1 VADVCLLQVYG
12 KDSVFDA
19 DRLIDLLAAFEDFA
33 VASKSSRGDLDVGPP
48 RPGSSFSLPQT
59 PSRPQS
65 SSATDSSRR
74 SSSGQASTSTPYN
87 QNAAAFVTNQG
98 QAGARS
104 PYGSYSKGN
113 GSGMGAGSYSG
124 VNINDAQVVAN
135 SRGNN
140 YQASL
145 ANENGSRRGA
155 GGRNGAA
162 AYTGSSA
169 GNQSYAGQG
178 SNRQAHNGQHA
189 NEQRQLDGNDREY
202 SGQHASSSSGGPW
215 GSWGN
220 WPSQVHRPSAKYQ
233 MPDRLLLISQLSAL
247 HVTHAV

>member
-1 VADVCLLQVYG
+1 MADICLLQVYG

-33 VASKSSRGDLDVGPP
+33 VASKSSRGDMDVGPP

-59 PSRPQS
+59 SSRPQI
-65 SSATDSSRR
+65 SSAADSSR
-74 SSSGQASTSTPYN
+74 STSNGQASTSTPYN
-87 QNAAAFVTNQG
+87 HNGASFGSNQG

-113 GSGMGAGSYSG
+113 GNGMGAGSYSG

-145 ANENGSRRGA
+145 ASGKGKVGGNGQ
-155 GGRNGAA
+155 
-162 AYTGSSA
+162 AY
-169 GNQSYAGQG
+169 
-178 SNRQAHNGQHA
+178 NGQHA
-189 NEQRQLDGNDREY
+189 NEQRQLNGNDREY

-220 WPSQVHRPSAKYQ
+220 WPSQVHNSFAKHW
-233 MPDRLLLISQLSAL
+233 LSYCSC
-247 HVTHAV
+247 